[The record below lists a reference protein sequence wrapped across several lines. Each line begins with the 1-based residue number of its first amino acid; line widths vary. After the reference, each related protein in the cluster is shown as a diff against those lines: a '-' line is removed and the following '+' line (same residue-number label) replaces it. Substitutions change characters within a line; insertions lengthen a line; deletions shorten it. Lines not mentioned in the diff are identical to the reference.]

1 MALEAG
7 RAPAFG
13 ACSLGGSRLQA
24 APGRSSFTNL
34 KDSERAAEKG
44 RKLFVRVADYSDPEG
59 SVFQPERRCLSF
71 VLGICYGDSRVK
83 LQKPF
88 QEG

>member
-24 APGRSSFTNL
+24 APGRSSFTSL

-44 RKLFVRVADYSDPEG
+44 GKLLVQVADYSDLAG
-59 SVFQPERRCLSF
+59 SIFQPERGCLSF

-83 LQKPF
+83 LQEPF
-88 QEG
+88 REG